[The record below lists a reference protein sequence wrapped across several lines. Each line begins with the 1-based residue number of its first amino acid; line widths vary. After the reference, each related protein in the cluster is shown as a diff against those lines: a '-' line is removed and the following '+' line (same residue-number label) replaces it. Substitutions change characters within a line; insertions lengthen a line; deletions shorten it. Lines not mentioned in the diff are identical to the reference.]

1 MAFAQKAIREVGTSV
16 GVGEHAKRGGV
27 HDDFVL
33 VHHGF
38 GEFVVGVGGC

>member
-1 MAFAQKAIREVGTSV
+1 MALAQKAIWEVGTSV
-16 GVGEHAKRGGV
+16 GVWEHAQRGGV

-33 VHHGF
+33 IHHGF